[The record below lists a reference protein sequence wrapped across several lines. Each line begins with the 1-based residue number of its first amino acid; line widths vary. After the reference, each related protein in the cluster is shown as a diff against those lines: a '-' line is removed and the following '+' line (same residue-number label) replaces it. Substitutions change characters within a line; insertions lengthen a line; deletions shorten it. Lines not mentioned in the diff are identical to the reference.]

1 MVYTSGGSSG
11 RPKKCAPPHRLA
23 CAVCFSR
30 RPCATRRFR
39 TLPKK
44 TRDGDDGVDGP
55 DLADIAGI
63 KNMRRK
69 AAGAAA
75 DA

>member
-1 MVYTSGGSSG
+1 MFVYQCNPTLNI
-11 RPKKCAPPHRLA
+11 PPDL
-23 CAVCFSR
+23 
-30 RPCATRRFR
+30 RRFR
-39 TLPKK
+39 TSPKK

-55 DLADIAGI
+55 DLKDIAGI